1 MTFQDFLEHAEAV
14 FKKEVPGAGSLPFSK
29 SHVFNLGEDEKIE
42 DGIKDIWDDLKSD
55 MAERV
60 PLPFKDTT
68 CMSIVPTPD
77 GKPGWVLD
85 RIVEVP
91 VMPHEREYL
100 KNVTVPPQS
109 TPAQREAM
117 KNLKQKFAVIRVE
130 EGWDLVSSWIIYFFG
145 VVDQAIVMVATPT
158 QHMMEVLKGSSS
170 PKMDAF
176 LDKESHAVIK
186 QASAISHPANYV
198 IQVTPTLTPKESRKV
213 EAGRERPIRKKPH
226 YIVVDHEIVVRMSR
240 GSGEHASPVP
250 HERRGHWRR
259 LAEHCRHAREGGK
272 EKTWVRPTYVGETI
286 FSDEKNKYEVLMN
299 FGRERSLTQE
309 TLRN

>member
-1 MTFQDFLEHAEAV
+1 MTFQDFLEHAEAL
-14 FKKEVPGAGSLPFSK
+14 FKKEVPGAGLLPFSK
-29 SHVFNLGEDEKIE
+29 THVFNLGEDEKIE
-42 DGIKDIWDDLKSD
+42 DGIRDIWEDLKSD

-60 PLPFKDTT
+60 PMPFKDTT
-68 CMSIVPTPD
+68 CMSIVPMET
-77 GKPGWVLD
+77 GEPGWVLD

-91 VMPHEREYL
+91 LMPQELEYL
-100 KNVTVPPQS
+100 KNVEAPPQS

-117 KNLKQKFAVIRVE
+117 KRLRQKFVVIRVE
-130 EGWDLVSSWIIYFFG
+130 EGWDYVSSWIIYFFG
-145 VVDQAIVMVATPT
+145 VVDRALVMVVTPT
-158 QHMMEVLKGSSS
+158 QHMMQILRGSSS

-198 IQVTPTLTPKESRKV
+198 IQVTPELTPKESRKV

-240 GSGEHASPVP
+240 GTGEHSSPVP

-259 LAEHCRHAREGGK
+259 LAEHCRLAREGGK
-272 EKTWVRPTYVGETI
+272 EKTWVRPTYVGETS
-286 FSDEKNKYEVLMN
+286 FSDEKNKYEVLMD
-299 FGRERSLTQE
+299 FGRNREIAEVR
-309 TLRN
+309 